1 MVSTPTGPR
10 HHGYA
15 RERWGASISHTSG
28 PSESVREEEE
38 RALQDEVKAFRAK
51 LRRING
57 ETAHEVT
64 WYVAYSKWLDGF
76 QEFWDVLQAT
86 NGSLAKTWEKVQFNV
101 KVRSVMREMNLPHEP
116 ESLITMCRSEEFEAF
131 RRDAEFAKC
140 LSAQKF
146 AFELLPQAMARTM
159 AREHRFWEVRRRH
172 FSLDKHEAR
181 VMKQVF
187 DSVDVDEMDL
197 EVAMAAAAGLAGM
210 GTDAPPETTEPGTS
224 FEGPGEQEP
233 DFVPDLEGDKP

>member
-1 MVSTPTGPR
+1 MSTPTGPR

-38 RALQDEVKAFRAK
+38 RAIQDEVKAFRAK

-64 WYVAYSKWLDGF
+64 WYVAYSKWIDGF
-76 QEFWDVLQAT
+76 QEFWNVLMEC
-86 NGSLAKTWEKVQFNV
+86 NGDLAKTWTKVQFNV
-101 KVRSVMREMNLPHEP
+101 KVRSVMRELNLPHEP

-146 AFELLPQAMARTM
+146 AFELLPHAMARAM

-172 FSLDKHEAR
+172 FSLDKQEAR

-210 GTDAPPETTEPGTS
+210 GADEPAGTTEPGGDTS
-224 FEGPGEQEP
+224 EQEP
-233 DFVPDLEGDKP
+233 DFVPDLEGDKPHE